1 MRLGYLLVFLM
12 VVLNDGFAQWC
23 CIDSSLIIK
32 DKSTATLKLLITSA
46 LNNDLASQS
55 QGVCGVR
62 IKFDHKFIG
71 DLTIDLISPAG
82 QKVRLIGPLGNS
94 GISSFSKWSVTFVP
108 CGLQAIPDPGFKK
121 RWDNQQSWGI
131 LGKFYS
137 GTYYPQMGCL
147 EDFNTGPVNGIWT
160 LQIAVSYT
168 HLRAHETV
176 LDLVCRLLLE
186 KKK

>member
-1 MRLGYLLVFLM
+1 MGYLLVFLM

-94 GISSFSKWSVTFVP
+94 GISSFSKWSVTLFHVD
-108 CGLQAIPDPGFKK
+108 CRQFLIPVLKNVGITNNPGEF
-121 RWDNQQSWGI
+121 
-131 LGKFYS
+131 
-137 GTYYPQMGCL
+137 
-147 EDFNTGPVNGIWT
+147 
-160 LQIAVSYT
+160 
-168 HLRAHETV
+168 
-176 LDLVCRLLLE
+176 
-186 KKK
+186 